1 MSYVTIAPPP
11 PSRPIIRSIF
21 PDATP
26 LVNNN
31 GANFFHPGSQ
41 LKPVLSALSTAGA
54 TLKPGAKEWTNYSRK
69 VESAK
74 RFRQLVEHLK
84 WRHAQPAA
92 LEMPRSYVQV
102 EKVSSGLAEKPGR
115 APILSSSRDSLCGNT
130 LHDAECESQRDRCV
144 DIFFF
149 HIMLENCAQTCG
161 FCEANG
167 WVRVAGGGRGGARS
181 VKDGGGD
188 SSSASRKQVLFKN
201 LNPIK
206 FGCFY
211 FWRTVYFSVNNIYSS
226 FMSFRPFRHRSF
238 WSPIFRRRGT
248 RNVRV
253 SLTPAHLRRSAISQ
267 VGRTQ
272 RLRGHPKRSNLEKS
286 GISLKNR

>member
-1 MSYVTIAPPP
+1 MRNIRRCAPITCFVVQCTESAQKLVSPVVGHVESTVVKVCSGFILVKIFFLDSQSMSYVTIAPPP

-211 FWRTVYFSVNNIYSS
+211 F
-226 FMSFRPFRHRSF
+226 
-238 WSPIFRRRGT
+238 
-248 RNVRV
+248 
-253 SLTPAHLRRSAISQ
+253 
-267 VGRTQ
+267 
-272 RLRGHPKRSNLEKS
+272 
-286 GISLKNR
+286 